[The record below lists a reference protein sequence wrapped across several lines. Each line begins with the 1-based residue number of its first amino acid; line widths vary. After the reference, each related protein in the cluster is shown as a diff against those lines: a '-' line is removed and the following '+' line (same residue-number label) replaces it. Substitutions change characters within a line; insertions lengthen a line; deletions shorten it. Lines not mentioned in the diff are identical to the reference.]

1 MIQRVQ
7 SLYLLIVGISAFT
20 LYFFPFQKNI
30 VNFSEIVYLK
40 LDLFNYTNN
49 FIFVSSILNLIILTG
64 AITII
69 FLYRNRIVQR
79 VMCYYLAVLNVI
91 LLSLMYYGASTI
103 KGIPTYQ
110 FPFFIPVLNAVLSI
124 VAAYYI
130 KRDENI
136 IKSAD
141 RIR

>member
-7 SLYLLIVGISAFT
+7 SLYLLIIAILAFT

-30 VNFSEIVYLK
+30 NLSEIIELK
-40 LDLFNYTNN
+40 LDLLNYTNSL
-49 FIFVSSILNLIILTG
+49 IFLGSVLNLVVITDAVTIL
-64 AITII
+64 
-69 FLYRNRIVQR
+69 FLYKNRKRQR
-79 VMCYYLAVLNVI
+79 IMCYYLAVLNVI
-91 LLSLMYYGASTI
+91 LLSLMYYGASAV
-103 KGIPTYQ
+103 GGLPTYQ
-110 FPFFIPVLNAVLSI
+110 LPFLIPVLNAVLSI